1 MKASK
6 FIQRIK
12 ELIEVVGDVD
22 VVIEQSLLLHGGGTL
37 SGFYE
42 LCCCETQ
49 GVKEDPPLGH
59 PELLYT
65 DNYIA
70 DKDKVLQVIKI
81 Y

>member
-1 MKASK
+1 MKASE
-6 FIQRIK
+6 FIQR
-12 ELIEVVGDVD
+12 LQSLMSVVGDVD
-22 VVIEQSLLLHGGGTL
+22 VVIEQSVLLHGGGTL

-49 GVKEDPPLGH
+49 GVREDPPSGH
-59 PELLYT
+59 PNLIYT
-65 DNYIA
+65 DNYIT